1 MACHDD
7 FGHGA
12 HAHGISAETAV
23 HLIFC
28 RRFVSGSLVGEI
40 HAFHH
45 ADAFLLGNF
54 AGEGEELLV
63 VGFAHVEEAGTVG
76 EVLAAQGV
84 LGQEVDVVGNKHH
97 VAYFKIGINS
107 AGGIAHKEVLD
118 TEFVHHAFGKG
129 YFFHCVAFV
138 VMETPFERHHLL
150 AAETAKEQAAA
161 VSLDGADRKVG
172 DFVVRECVN
181 DFYLFGQTAKACA
194 EHDGGFGTE
203 RGVAFN
209 PRGGF
214 LNGLQHS

>member
-1 MACHDD
+1 M
-7 FGHGA
+7 
-12 HAHGISAETAV
+12 
-23 HLIFC
+23 
-28 RRFVSGSLVGEI
+28 VGEI

-54 AGEGEELLV
+54 ACEGEEFLV
-63 VGFAHVEEAGTVG
+63 VGFAHVEKARAVG

-84 LGQEVDVVGNKHH
+84 LGEEVDVVGNQHH
-97 VAYFKIGINS
+97 VAYFKIGINA

-118 TEFVHHAFGKG
+118 AQLVHHAFGIG
-129 YFFHCVAFV
+129 HLFHRIALV
-138 VMETPFERHHLL
+138 VVETSFERHHFL

-194 EHDGGFGTE
+194 EHDGGFGAE
-203 RGVAFN
+203 RGVTFN